1 MGRIRTFSYTKN
13 RPQGVVDMNLIF
25 NIIGIFIVLLL
36 VFLCS
41 PNRRKIKWKPIIVL
55 IIFEL
60 LITWFMLG
68 TKLGSIIINKI
79 ASFFSWLISC
89 ADEGIRFAFP
99 SAMENQTIDFF
110 FSALL
115 PIIFVITFFDIL
127 SYFGI
132 LTWIIDKVGAIISK
146 ISRLPKLESFF
157 SIQMMFL
164 GNTEALA
171 VVRDQ
176 LSVLKENRLLTFG
189 IMSMSSVSG
198 SILGAYLS
206 MVPATYIF
214 SAIPLNCI
222 NALILAN
229 VLNPIEITKEEDIV
243 YSPSKK
249 EKKDFFST
257 ISKSMLVGMNMV
269 IVILAMVIG
278 YVALT
283 ACLNGILSF
292 FVAGLTI
299 QKIFSI
305 IFSPFAFLLGLSGT
319 DAMYVAELMG
329 IKITTNEF
337 VAMMDLKSHL
347 NTLHPH
353 TIAVATTFLA
363 SFANFSTVGM
373 IYGTYNSLF
382 GEEKSSIIGK
392 NVWKLLVSGIA
403 VSLLSAML
411 VGLFVW

>member
-1 MGRIRTFSYTKN
+1 
-13 RPQGVVDMNLIF
+13 
-25 NIIGIFIVLLL
+25 
-36 VFLCS
+36 
-41 PNRRKIKWKPIIVL
+41 
-55 IIFEL
+55 
-60 LITWFMLG
+60 MLG

-79 ASFFSWLISC
+79 ASFFSWLLAC
-89 ADEGIRFAFP
+89 ANEGIRFAFP

-229 VLNPIEITKEEDIV
+229 VLNPVEVSKEEDVV
-243 YSPSKK
+243 YSPSKH

-257 ISKSMLVGMNMV
+257 ISNSMLVGMNMV

-292 FVAGLTI
+292 FVTGLTI

-305 IFSPFAFLLGLSGT
+305 IFSPFAFLLGLSGS

-337 VAMMDLKSHL
+337 VAMMDLKSNL
-347 NTLHPH
+347 KSLQPH
-353 TIAVATTFLA
+353 TVAVATTFLA

-382 GEEKSSIIGK
+382 GGDKSSVIGK
-392 NVWKLLVSGIA
+392 NVWKLLVSGMA